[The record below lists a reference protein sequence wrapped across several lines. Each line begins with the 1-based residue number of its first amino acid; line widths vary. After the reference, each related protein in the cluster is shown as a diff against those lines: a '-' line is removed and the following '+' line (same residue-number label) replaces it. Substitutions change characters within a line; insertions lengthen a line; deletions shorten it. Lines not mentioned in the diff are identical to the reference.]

1 MSPDRPLT
9 LAYEAAPDT
18 GLPPLLMVHGLLV
31 SRDIW
36 QPNLALSRQFRLIR
50 VDLPG
55 HGDSPAPQ
63 SPEQANPDSVVRA
76 LDQIRISLGIAHWHL
91 CGQSFGAGI
100 VLGYALAFPEACMG
114 LVFTNANGAL
124 RGIEGEDQLE
134 ARRRLV
140 AFLREGGQNALRQLP
155 YHPANARRFP
165 PALRQRLSDGA
176 DHVAPETLAL
186 LMQEALPRLSV
197 RARLGDLS
205 VPTLLV
211 NGQYE
216 RKFQPLRNWLEEAH
230 PRVAITDLP
239 GGHSVNVECPEAFNA
254 TVGDFLRGRE

>member
-1 MSPDRPLT
+1 MSPLPPLT

-55 HGDSPAPQ
+55 HGHSPGPQ
-63 SPEQANPDSVVRA
+63 GPGQAHPDSIIRA
-76 LDQIRISLGIAHWHL
+76 LDQIRTSLGIARWHL
-91 CGQSFGAGI
+91 CGQSFGAGL
-100 VLGYALAFPEACMG
+100 VLGYGLTFPEACTG
-114 LVFTNANGAL
+114 LVFTNANAAL
-124 RGIEGEDQLE
+124 RGIEVGDQLD

-140 AFLREGGQNALRQLP
+140 TSLRERGKDALRQLP
-155 YHPANARRFP
+155 YHPAHARRFP
-165 PALRQRLSDGA
+165 PALRQQLSDGA
-176 DHVAPETLAL
+176 DQVAPEALAL

-197 RARLGDLS
+197 RGRLGDLP

-216 RKFQPLRNWLEEAH
+216 RKFQPLRTWLEERH
-230 PRVAITDLP
+230 PGVAITDLP